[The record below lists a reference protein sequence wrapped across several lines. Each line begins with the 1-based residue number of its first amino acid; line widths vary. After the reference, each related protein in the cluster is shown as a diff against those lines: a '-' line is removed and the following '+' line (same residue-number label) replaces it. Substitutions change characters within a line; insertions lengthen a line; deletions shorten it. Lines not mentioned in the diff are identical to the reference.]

1 MCLLTSCSLNS
12 DVLGYNSVILKY
24 KLLPAIHLT
33 KYILKKEKSSSF
45 LIRIRRKKYVEV
57 LLTVGFAKSS
67 LNTLFICSNHF
78 RTNYKLCLNFTES

>member
-12 DVLGYNSVILKY
+12 DVVGFNSMLLIY
-24 KLLPAIHLT
+24 KLLPAIHLR
-33 KYILKKEKSSSF
+33 KYILKKEECSSL

-67 LNTLFICSNHF
+67 LNALCICSNNF
-78 RTNYKLCLNFTES
+78 RTKLQTLS